1 MNIITKAEL
10 SALCAPYGL
19 TIGDTEYE
27 MYDRYIGMLLEKNKV
42 MNLTRIT
49 EPAEVSEKHILD
61 SLLIFVHSQVKS
73 GEKVIDVGTG
83 AGFPGVV
90 MKLHD
95 TSLDVTLLDSLRK
108 RIDFLKSVSES
119 TCPMTCI
126 HSRAEDA
133 GRGDM
138 RETFDIACARA
149 VAAFPVLCE
158 YCLPLV
164 RVGGRFISMKGP
176 NEDIEPSQ
184 AEIFGGKVITDESYT
199 LPCGD
204 ERRIITVEKVCET
217 PKKYPRRK
225 I

>member
-1 MNIITKAEL
+1 MDR
-10 SALCAPYGL
+10 LCAAYDIRM
-19 TIGDTEYE
+19 TDEEYS
-27 MYDRYIGMLLEKNKV
+27 MYERYTGMLLEKNKV

-49 EPAEVSEKHILD
+49 EPEQVSEKHILD
-61 SLLIFVHSQVKS
+61 SLLIFRYGIVGENKS
-73 GEKVIDVGTG
+73 VIDVGTG

-90 MKLHD
+90 MKIH
-95 TSLDVTLLDSLRK
+95 TPSLEITLLDSLRK
-108 RIDFLKSVSES
+108 RIDFLKEVSEN
-119 TCPMTCI
+119 TYAMNCI

-133 GRGDM
+133 GRGEM
-138 RETFDIACARA
+138 RESFDIACARA

-164 RVGGRFISMKGP
+164 KVGGVFISMKGP
-176 NEDIEPSQ
+176 GEDIDTSVVSVY
-184 AEIFGGKVITDESYT
+184 GGEVVKDERYT

-204 ERRIITVEKVCET
+204 ERRIITVKKTAET

>member
-1 MNIITKAEL
+1 MVIIAKKEFDT
-10 SALCAPYGL
+10 LCEPYGI
-19 TIGDTEYE
+19 TVNDEEYAV
-27 MYDRYIGMLLEKNKV
+27 YDRYISMLLEKNKV

-61 SLLIFVHSQVKS
+61 SLLIFRYSQINS
-73 GEKVIDVGTG
+73 GESVIDVGTG

-90 MKLHD
+90 MKIHD
-95 TSLDVTLLDSLRK
+95 PSLDITLLDSLRK
-108 RIDFLKSVSES
+108 RIDFLANVAEN
-119 TCPMTCI
+119 TYPMKCI

-138 RETFDIACARA
+138 REKYDVACARA

-164 RVGGRFISMKGP
+164 KVGGRFISMKGP
-176 NEDIEPSQ
+176 NEDIDPLQ
-184 AEIFGGKVITDESYT
+184 AEIFGGKVTDDRKYT

-204 ERRIITVEKVCET
+204 ERRIITVEKVAET